1 MSSGTSTATIVEAT
15 FATLQ
20 DEGRPSGASWGI
32 AANGALDQFSYHY
45 GNALVGNQVSV
56 PSLETVM
63 TDLAVAFS
71 DEVIVAVTG
80 ASAEVTVGGLP
91 ARMNQALVVP
101 AGGELAVRDIRD
113 GVRCYVSIF
122 GGFGELGGGR
132 AFLGSVAPDRTLR
145 YGLDLVAGLTLGCG
159 PAGRLDVSGR
169 EYPFPVLS
177 PPRPQSPAAGELGV
191 LPGENRDLF
200 ERDADDI
207 FDGDYVMTD
216 KTDAVGS
223 RLEGRIPRRRDTA
236 EILSRALPIGSIE
249 VPGGK
254 ELLVLNRGRGLSAG
268 YPVVGV
274 ICTSSM
280 NVLSQTRPGA
290 AIRFVPITV
299 AAARRLR
306 SREAEIIQS
315 ARERMTRILDTPR
328 VAGAATNDH
337 KAGKR

>member
-1 MSSGTSTATIVEAT
+1 MFSGNSTATVVEAT

-45 GNALVGNQVSV
+45 GNALAGNQVSL

-63 TDLAVAFS
+63 TDLVVAFS

-80 ASAEVTVGGLP
+80 AAAEVTVGGLP

-101 AGGELAVRDIRD
+101 AGAELAVREIRD
-113 GVRCYVSIF
+113 GVRCYVSVF
-122 GGFGELGGGR
+122 GGFGGFDGSGGAR
-132 AFLGSVAPDRTLR
+132 DAFLGSVAPDRTLR
-145 YGLDLVAGLTLGCG
+145 YGLDLVPGLTLGCG
-159 PAGRLDVSGR
+159 FADRLDLSGR
-169 EYPFPVLS
+169 TYPFPALS
-177 PPRPQSPAAGELGV
+177 PARPPSPAEGELGV

-216 KTDAVGS
+216 KTDAVGA
-223 RLEGRIPRRRDTA
+223 RLEGRIPVRHDKA

-249 VPGGK
+249 VPGSK

-290 AIRFVPITV
+290 RVRFVPITV

-306 SREAEIIQS
+306 LREAEVIQS
-315 ARERMTRILDTPR
+315 AREKMTRILDSLR
-328 VAGAATNDH
+328 GN
-337 KAGKR
+337 GSR